1 MSRNRNG
8 EMVCSMGDN
17 DYLQQALTEYC
28 EKTGDSR
35 DFAEL
40 PSDVLDQIIH
50 RAQQLKQRTEQEKR
64 G

>member
-1 MSRNRNG
+1 
-8 EMVCSMGDN
+8 MVCSMGDD
-17 DYLQQALTEYC
+17 DYFRQCLAEYR

-40 PSDVLDQIIH
+40 PSEAQDLIIH

>member
-1 MSRNRNG
+1 MD
-8 EMVCSMGDN
+8 DN
-17 DYLQQALTEYC
+17 DYLQQSLAEYR
-28 EKTGDSR
+28 EKSGDSR

-40 PSDVLDQIIH
+40 PSDVLDVIIH